1 MLCNL
6 TVSTD
11 LSSLGPEV
19 DLWHFVVAPDLVES
33 LVWETLQ
40 HFLNPDIAF
49 MFSNAPGEA
58 FPISCVPV

>member
-1 MLCNL
+1 MLCYL

-40 HFLNPDIAF
+40 HFLKPDSIH
-49 MFSNAPGEA
+49 
-58 FPISCVPV
+58 VQ